1 MLRTQRQFVIMTKN
15 C

>member
-1 MLRTQRQFVIMTKN
+1 MLRTQRQFVIMTEN